1 MKKLLVVVDV
11 QNDFVDGSLGS
22 IQAQS
27 AIGHI
32 AEKIKNFQGDICVT
46 QDTHTDEYLKTQ
58 EGKFLPVV
66 HCVDGTAGHNLH
78 SDVLNALNNVK
89 YKTFRKDRFASIE
102 LMEYIRGGG
111 YEEVHLIGICTDI
124 CVISNALLIKA
135 FLPEMPLFVNA
146 SCCAG
151 TTPQMHEKALD
162 VMAVCQT
169 VIETEPE

>member
-22 IQAQS
+22 AQAQS
-27 AIGHI
+27 AVAHM
-32 AEKIKNFQGDICVT
+32 AKKIRSFTGDICVT
-46 QDTHTDEYLKTQ
+46 QDTHTDEYMKTQ

-66 HCVDGTAGHNLH
+66 HCVDGTAGHHLNRE
-78 SDVLNALNNVK
+78 VLDALKNVE

-111 YEEVHLIGICTDI
+111 YDEVHLIGICTDI

-135 FLPEMPLFVNA
+135 YLPEMPLFVDA

-162 VMAVCQT
+162 VMAVCQA
-169 VIETEPE
+169 VIEHRT

>member
-22 IQAQS
+22 AQAQS
-27 AIGHI
+27 AVAHM
-32 AEKIKNFQGDICVT
+32 AEKIRSFQGDICVT
-46 QDTHTDEYLKTQ
+46 QDTHTDKYLKTQ
-58 EGKFLPVV
+58 EGKFLPVM

-78 SDVLNALNNVK
+78 SDVLNALKSVG

-102 LMEYIRGGG
+102 LMEYIKNGG
-111 YEEVHLIGICTDI
+111 YDEVHLIGICTDI

-135 FLPEMPLFVNA
+135 FLPEMPLFVDA

-162 VMAVCQT
+162 VMEVCQA
-169 VIETEPE
+169 VIEHRT